1 MENAPSREVL
11 QTAVFVL
18 LLVAMAT
25 WEYVAPRRPKAP
37 GRLHR
42 WAINLGL
49 ALACTGLLRIALP
62 FALVGAARAAEG
74 AGFGLLRW
82 LAVPEPLAFVLA
94 LVLLDLAIWAQHVAM
109 HRVPTFWRLHRIHH
123 ADVDID
129 ATTGVR
135 FHPFEAL
142 VSMLWKMAVA
152 VLLGAGPV
160 AVAVYEAMLLALAL
174 FNHANVAWPGAVEA
188 RLRLVL
194 VTPDMHRIHHS
205 THRAETDSNYG
216 NTLSLWDRLFGT
228 YVAEPREGQLGLR
241 IGLDELREPR
251 ELGFWRLLARPL
263 RSD

>member
-25 WEYVAPRRPKAP
+25 WEYVAPRRPRAP
-37 GRLHR
+37 GRLYR

-62 FALVGAARAAEG
+62 FAPVGAARIAE
-74 AGFGLLRW
+74 ASDFGLLRW
-82 LAVPEPLAFVLA
+82 LDVPEPLAFALA
-94 LVLLDLAIWAQHVAM
+94 LVAMDFAIWAQHVAM
-109 HRVPTFWRLHRIHH
+109 HRVPAFWRLHRIHH
-123 ADVDID
+123 ADIDID
-129 ATTGVR
+129 VTTGVR

-152 VLLGAGPV
+152 ALLGAGPV
-160 AVAVYEAMLLALAL
+160 AVAAYEAMLLALAL
-174 FNHANVAWPGAVEA
+174 FNHANIAWPSAVEA

-216 NTLSLWDRLFGT
+216 NTLSIWDRIFGT
-228 YVAEPREGQLGLR
+228 YIEEPVGGQLGLR
-241 IGLDELREPR
+241 IGLDELREPQ
-251 ELGFWRLLARPL
+251 ELKFWSLLMRPL
-263 RSD
+263 RGD